1 MPCFLM
7 KFSSNSCEKPSW
19 SGVLSEIP
27 DATQYDIKALIGFLQ
42 LTILAI
48 HVFLVNFDML
58 VKSVI
63 TLQRSLRKQPIFQD
77 ATTGS
82 PGSDV

>member
-1 MPCFLM
+1 MPCFLI
-7 KFSSNSCEKPSW
+7 KFSSSSCEKPSW

-27 DATQYDIKALIGFLQ
+27 VGTQYDIKALIGFLQ

-58 VKSVI
+58 VKSVV
-63 TLQRSLRKQPIFQD
+63 TL
-77 ATTGS
+77 
-82 PGSDV
+82 

>member
-1 MPCFLM
+1 MPCFLR
-7 KFSSNSCEKPSW
+7 KFSSSSCEKPSW
-19 SGVLSEIP
+19 SGVLSETP

-63 TLQRSLRKQPIFQD
+63 TL
-77 ATTGS
+77 
-82 PGSDV
+82 

>member
-1 MPCFLM
+1 MPCFLI
-7 KFSSNSCEKPSW
+7 KFSWTSCEKPNW

-27 DATQYDIKALIGFLQ
+27 VATQYDIKELIGFLQ

-48 HVFLVNFDML
+48 YVFLVNFDML

-63 TLQRSLRKQPIFQD
+63 TL
-77 ATTGS
+77 
-82 PGSDV
+82 

>member
-1 MPCFLM
+1 MPCFPI
-7 KFSSNSCEKPSW
+7 KFSSTSCEKPSW

-27 DATQYDIKALIGFLQ
+27 VAAQYDIKALIGFLQ

-58 VKSVI
+58 VKSVV
-63 TLQRSLRKQPIFQD
+63 TL
-77 ATTGS
+77 
-82 PGSDV
+82 